1 MSAFAPSERHLVPTI
16 SGIDHIA
23 LTVRDLTVSVAFYES
38 VLSAEQ
44 MGTMTDGAFKRCV
57 LGLPGSTHL
66 GLTQH
71 DTSGGHD
78 FDPTSPG
85 LDHLGFA
92 CESREMVTQW
102 AQHLDD
108 LGIGHSGVQDADYG
122 SALSFR
128 DPDGNALE
136 FFASV

>member
-1 MSAFAPSERHLVPTI
+1 MPTI

-23 LTVRDLTVSVAFYES
+23 LTVRDLTVSLAFYES
-38 VLSAEQ
+38 VLGVEQ
-44 MGTMTDGAFKRCV
+44 MGTMADGAFTRCV
-57 LGLPGSTHL
+57 VSLPGSTHL

-71 DTSGGHD
+71 DTSSGHD
-78 FDPTSPG
+78 FDPTTPG

-92 CESREMVTQW
+92 CESCEHLSEW
-102 AQHLDD
+102 AQHLDA
-108 LGIGHSGVQDADYG
+108 LGVSHSGVQDADYG

-136 FFASV
+136 IFASA

>member
-1 MSAFAPSERHLVPTI
+1 MPSI

-23 LTVRDLTVSVAFYES
+23 LTVRNLAVSIAFYES
-38 VLSAEQ
+38 LLDAHP
-44 MGTMTDGAFKRCV
+44 MGTMSDGSFTRCV
-57 LGLPGSTHL
+57 LALPGPTHL

-71 DTSGGHD
+71 DADSGHD
-78 FDPTSPG
+78 FDPTTPG

-92 CESREMVTQW
+92 CDSRDALTEW
-102 AQHLDD
+102 ADRLDN
-108 LGIGHSGVQDADYG
+108 LGVSHGGVQDAAYG

-136 FFASV
+136 FFASL